1 MHAGKGYT
9 VAEFLVWTRG
19 KIYKLAVIGLVPVVL
34 YEVLGLK
41 WLTVPWAIVGLLGTA
56 TAFTVGFKNTQTYH
70 RTAEGQKIWTSII
83 GTSRYWGVISRDF
96 FTNPAKTRELLYR
109 HLAWLTVLRY
119 HLRSSRV
126 WESIGHQHNAE
137 YQQYYAI
144 PEKET
149 ALESELAKYLAE
161 PELSLLLATQNKAA
175 QLLARQSQAVKEL
188 YAQQEI
194 VVLQM
199 VEMERTLK
207 DFYSQQAQS
216 EQLKESPYPRQYAI
230 INTLFVWLFCLLL
243 PFGMLR
249 DFDRLN
255 DVVSGPFKGHMV
267 WLVVPFSLLISWM
280 YTALE
285 QVGESTENPFEGSAN
300 DVPISQIARSLEI
313 EFRQLLGEQNLP
325 PELQPQHHIIL

>member
-1 MHAGKGYT
+1 MHTGKGYT
-9 VAEFLVWTRG
+9 VTEFLVWTRG
-19 KIYKLAVIGLVPVVL
+19 KIYKLAIIGLVPVVL
-34 YEVLGLK
+34 YEALGLK
-41 WLTVPWAIVGLLGTA
+41 WMTVPWAIVGLLGTA

-70 RTAEGQKIWTSII
+70 RTAEGQKIWTAII
-83 GTSRYWGVISRDF
+83 GASRYWSVISRDF
-96 FTNPAKTRELLYR
+96 FTNPTKTQELLYR

-119 HLRSSRV
+119 HLRSRRV
-126 WESIGHQHNAE
+126 WESIHHKHNAE
-137 YQQYYAI
+137 YQQYYVV
-144 PEKET
+144 PEHEA
-149 ALESELAKYLAE
+149 ALETELAKYLAE
-161 PELSLLLATQNKAA
+161 PELSVLLATPNKAA
-175 QLLARQSQAVKEL
+175 HLLARQSQAVREL
-188 YAQQEI
+188 YQQQDI

-255 DVVSGPFKGHMV
+255 ELVSGPFKGHMV

-325 PELQPQHHIIL
+325 PELQPQHDIIL